1 MNILLVGKLPVA
13 EWIEAFT
20 NWLTHTFSGLFN
32 FIQSVG
38 NFIMDGITN
47 TLSFVNPLL
56 LIALIT
62 VAAFF
67 LAGKKWTL
75 PSFTLIGL
83 LFIYNQGLWEDLI
96 NTFTLVLVS
105 SFVSII
111 IGIPLGIW
119 MAKSNTVKQI
129 INPILDFMQT
139 MPAFVYLIPAVAF
152 FGIGI
157 VPGVF
162 ASVIFALPPTVRF
175 TNLAIREIPTE
186 LIEAADAFGSTS
198 RQKLLKV
205 ELPLAKNTIMAG
217 VNQTIMLALSMVVTG
232 SMIGA
237 PGLGRG
243 VLSALQHADIGSG
256 FVNGLALV
264 ILAIIIDR
272 FSQTA
277 NNTTKSSNAKKNASK
292 TNTFIALA
300 ALILFIFASLARLI
314 FQGQSSGAGQTVKL
328 TYVEWD
334 SEVASTNV
342 LAQVLKEQGYKVEMT
357 PLDNAVMWQSI
368 AKGESDATVSAWLP
382 NTHAD
387 QYKKYKQDVVDLGSN
402 LKGVKLGL
410 AVPTYMKDVNSIE
423 DLNNQADEKIT
434 GIEPGAGIM
443 KAANKAKKAYSS
455 LSDWELVSSSTGAMT
470 TSLDQAYKNKKEIV
484 VTAWSPHWMFAK
496 YKLKYLKDPK
506 KSFGSTESIHSIVR
520 KGLKKD
526 MPKVNKIINRFNW
539 TQDDME
545 AVMLDINDGM
555 SPEKAAKKWVKNHP
569 KKVASWTANK

>member
-1 MNILLVGKLPVA
+1 MNALLIGKLPVA
-13 EWIEAFT
+13 QWIEAFT
-20 NWLTHTFSGLFN
+20 NWLTHTFSGLFS
-32 FIQSVG
+32 FIQFVG

-47 TLSFVNPLL
+47 TLSFINPLL
-56 LIALIT
+56 LIALVT

-83 LFIYNQGLWEDLI
+83 LFIYNQGLWGDLI

-105 SFVSII
+105 SFVSIV

-119 MAKSNTVKQI
+119 MAKNNTVKQV
-129 INPILDFMQT
+129 INPVLDFMQT

-186 LIEAADAFGSTS
+186 LIEAADAFGSTP
-198 RQKLLKV
+198 RQKLFKV

-272 FSQTA
+272 FSQMA
-277 NNTTKSSNAKKNASK
+277 NKKVTDAKQKSSKA
-292 TNTFIALA
+292 NTYVAVAALA
-300 ALILFIFASLARLI
+300 LFVFAALARL
-314 FQGQSSGAGQTVKL
+314 FVQGDSAGAGQTVKL

-342 LAQVLKEQGYKVEMT
+342 LAQVLKKQGYKVEMT
-357 PLDNAVMWQSI
+357 PLDNAIMWQSI
-368 AKGESDATVSAWLP
+368 AKGETDAAVSAWLP

-387 QYKKYKQDVVDLGSN
+387 QYKKYKQDIVDLGAN
-402 LKGVKLGL
+402 LKGVRLGL

-423 DLNNQADEKIT
+423 DLSDQADKKIT

-443 KAANKAKKAYSS
+443 KAAQKAQKSYSN
-455 LSDWELVSSSTGAMT
+455 LSGWELVSSSTGAMT

-484 VTAWSPHWMFAK
+484 VTAWSPHWIFAK

-506 KSFGSTESIHSIVR
+506 KDFGSEENIHSITR
-520 KGLKKD
+520 KNLKKD
-526 MPKVNKIINRFNW
+526 MPKVNKIIDRFNW

-545 AVMLDINDGM
+545 SVMLDINKGM

-569 KKVASWTANK
+569 KKVASWTDSK